1 MPSSPAPLV
10 GGTMTA
16 SAFEKIAALA
26 CMRCATRCPSDTVID
41 SRGCPACRPVAP
53 SNLQVVY
60 SEENLRARGW
70 PVNAGQHWGRFESFL
85 PVSAAEIVSLGE
97 GITPLVLAER
107 IGDTIKCPQ
116 LFFKEESR
124 NPTWSHKDRFSCVA
138 VSHARK
144 IGARTVATAS
154 TGNAGASLAAY
165 AAKAGLPCVVLT
177 SQAASGLMT
186 EQIRRYGAMVVP
198 LPEASQRWPVLQE
211 GVRRLGWYA
220 TSPFVAPVIGSHPVG
235 VEGYKTIAYEIFE
248 QLGGKVPEWIVVPT
262 AYGDVLAGVFRGFK
276 DLVDLGLAARTPK
289 LVAAEIY
296 GSLARSLG
304 QADDRVALV
313 ERDHDTRA
321 ISIWS
326 VQSTFQA
333 LQALR
338 ASGGQAVRVGDNGL
352 LDLQNELARTE
363 GILGEL
369 SSVTALAATREL
381 CRRGDIKAEDTIV
394 CVLTASG
401 MKDLDITTVSDRSAH
416 RLEGTLSSAL
426 SYLAEKYGYSPEV
439 QGTGPSLS

>member
-1 MPSSPAPLV
+1 
-10 GGTMTA
+10 MTV
-16 SAFEKIAALA
+16 SALENIAALA
-26 CMRCATRCPSDTVID
+26 CIRCARRYPAGSVID
-41 SRGCPACRPVAP
+41 SRGCPACRAVAP

-60 SEENLRARGW
+60 CEGSLTARRW
-70 PVNAGQHWGRFESFL
+70 PGGAGQRWSRFEGFL

-97 GITPLVLAER
+97 ETTPLVLGQR
-107 IGDTIKCPQ
+107 IGESIKCPQ
-116 LFFKEESR
+116 LFFKQESR
-124 NPTWSHKDRFSCVA
+124 NPTWSHKDRFSFVA

-186 EQIRRYGAMVVP
+186 EQIKRYGAMVVP
-198 LPEASQRWPVLQE
+198 LPEGRQRWPVLEE

-220 TSPFVAPVIGSHPVG
+220 TSPFAAPVIGSHPVG
-235 VEGYKTIAYEIFE
+235 IEGYKTIAYEIYE
-248 QLGGKVPEWIVVPT
+248 QLGDKVPDWIVVPT
-262 AYGDVLAGVFRGFK
+262 AYGDVLAGIFRGFQ
-276 DLVDLGLAARTPK
+276 DLVDLGLAANTPK

-296 GSLARSLG
+296 GSLAHSLG
-304 QADDRVALV
+304 QAGDAVAEV

-321 ISIWS
+321 ISIWC
-326 VQSTFQA
+326 VQSSFQA

-338 ASGGQAVRVGDNGL
+338 ASGGQAVRVGDNDL
-352 LDLQNELARTE
+352 INLQNELARTE

-381 CRRGDIKAEDTIV
+381 RERGDIKADDTVI
-394 CVLTASG
+394 CLLTASG
-401 MKDLDITTVSDRSAH
+401 MKDLDLTAVPDRSVP
-416 RLEGTLSSAL
+416 RLEGNLSSAL
-426 SYLAEKYGYSPEV
+426 SYLEEKYGDVP
-439 QGTGPSLS
+439 

>member
-1 MPSSPAPLV
+1 
-10 GGTMTA
+10 MTA
-16 SAFEKIAALA
+16 SASEKIAALA
-26 CMRCATRCPSDTVID
+26 CMRCGTRYPADIAID

-60 SEENLRARGW
+60 SEESLRARKW
-70 PVNAGQHWGRFESFL
+70 PAGAGQHWSRFESFL
-85 PVSAAEIVSLGE
+85 PVSAAEIISLGE
-97 GITPLVLAER
+97 GITPLVLAGH
-107 IGDTIKCPQ
+107 IGDSIKCPQ
-116 LFFKEESR
+116 LFFKQESC

-144 IGARTVATAS
+144 IGAETVATAS

-177 SQAASGLMT
+177 SQGASGLMT
-186 EQIRRYGAMVVP
+186 EQIKRYGAMIVP
-198 LPEASQRWPVLQE
+198 LPEVGQRWPVLEE

-235 VEGYKTIAYEIFE
+235 IEGYKTIAYEIFE

-276 DLVDLGLAARTPK
+276 DLVDLGLAAQTPK
-289 LVAAEIY
+289 FVAAEIY
-296 GSLARSLG
+296 GSLAQSLG
-304 QADDRVALV
+304 QAGDRVTSV
-313 ERDHDTRA
+313 ERDHDSRA
-321 ISIWS
+321 ISIWC
-326 VQSTFQA
+326 VQSSFQA
-333 LQALR
+333 LKALR

-381 CRRGDIKAEDTIV
+381 RQRGDIKAEDTIV
-394 CVLTASG
+394 CLLTASG
-401 MKDLDITTVSDRSAH
+401 MKDLDLTTVSDRSAH
-416 RLEGTLSSAL
+416 GVEGTLSSAL
-426 SYLAEKYGYSPEV
+426 SYLADRYGYSPALRA
-439 QGTGPSLS
+439 TGPLPS

>member
-1 MPSSPAPLV
+1 
-10 GGTMTA
+10 MTA

-26 CMRCATRCPSDTVID
+26 CIRCATRYPADIVID

-70 PVNAGQHWGRFESFL
+70 PVGAGQHWARFESFL

-97 GITPLVLAER
+97 GITPLVRAER
-107 IGDTIKCPQ
+107 IGDCVKCPQ

-144 IGARTVATAS
+144 IGASTIATAS

-186 EQIRRYGAMVVP
+186 EQIKRYGAMVVP
-198 LPEASQRWPVLQE
+198 LPEGSQRWPVLEE

-235 VEGYKTIAYEIFE
+235 IEGYKTIAYEIFE
-248 QLGGKVPEWIVVPT
+248 QLGGKVPEWIVIPT

-289 LVAAEIY
+289 LIAAEIY
-296 GSLARSLG
+296 GSLARSLV
-304 QADDRVALV
+304 QAGDRVASV

-321 ISIWS
+321 ISIWCL
-326 VQSTFQA
+326 QSSFQA

-338 ASGGQAVRVGDNGL
+338 ASGGQAVRVGDGSL
-352 LDLQNELARTE
+352 LDLQNELALTE

-369 SSVTALAATREL
+369 SSITTLAAVREMS
-381 CRRGDIKAEDTIV
+381 RRGDIKSDDTVV
-394 CVLTASG
+394 CMLTASG
-401 MKDLDITTVSDRSAH
+401 MKDLDLTTVSQGRAH

-426 SYLAEKYGYSPEV
+426 NYLSETYGYSPKAR
-439 QGTGPSLS
+439 GFDLLPN